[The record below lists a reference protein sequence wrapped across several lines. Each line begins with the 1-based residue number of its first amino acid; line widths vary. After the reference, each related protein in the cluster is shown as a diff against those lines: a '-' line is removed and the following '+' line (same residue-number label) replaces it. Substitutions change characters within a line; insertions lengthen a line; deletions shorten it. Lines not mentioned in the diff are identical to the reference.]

1 MEASGKVGR
10 ENVPVNPV
18 GVGVNAPETAKGA
31 LQSPDTSHFDA
42 ESQAKLEKVAETAL
56 PKAFSDILKDIEA
69 KGFTLRAV
77 EFELGAIDL
86 KFVRFGVG
94 FGFDFTLNDMTL
106 HAPSSIFFSV
116 HQTEVDRTVETMV
129 FLIVHLVW

>member
-10 ENVPVNPV
+10 EKVSINPV
-18 GVGVNAPETAKGA
+18 GAGVNAPETAKEA
-31 LQSPDTSHFDA
+31 LQSADTSHFDA

-86 KFVRFGVG
+86 KFVRIGVG

-116 HQTEVDRTVETMV
+116 HQIEGNNRTETMV